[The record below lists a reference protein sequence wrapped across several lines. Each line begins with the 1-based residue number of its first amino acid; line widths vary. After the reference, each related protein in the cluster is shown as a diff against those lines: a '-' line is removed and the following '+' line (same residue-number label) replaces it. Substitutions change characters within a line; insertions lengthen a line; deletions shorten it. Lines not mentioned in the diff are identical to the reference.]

1 MNPRFW
7 RRIGTH
13 PFGIAGGILLAV
25 FALSALFA
33 PWLSTFS
40 PTATDFDSLLQPPN
54 HLHPFGTDALG
65 RDVLARTLYGGR
77 VSLVVGFTAVTLAML
92 VGGLWGLVAGYF
104 RGWLDSLL
112 MRFVDALLAFPFL
125 VLALTL
131 AAVLGPGLFNTI
143 LAISIVT
150 APSVARLVRG
160 QVLAEIEKDY
170 VVSAVALGASHA
182 RIVFRHVLPNLGGP
196 LIVQGSLSTAN
207 AILAESTLSF
217 LGLGIQPPTPS
228 WGSMLNEARG
238 YVESAPWLAI
248 FPGLAIFI
256 AVLSFNLLGDAL
268 RDAFDPRTGRG

>member
-1 MNPRFW
+1 ML
-7 RRIGTH
+7 T
-13 PFGIAGGILLAV
+13 A
-25 FALSALFA
+25 FAFSSLFA
-33 PWLSTFS
+33 PWLSSFS
-40 PTATDFDSLLQPPN
+40 PTETDFDSLLQPPN
-54 HLHPFGTDALG
+54 RLHLFGTDELG
-65 RDVLARTLYGGR
+65 RDVLVRTLYGGR
-77 VSLVVGFTAVTLAML
+77 VSLVVGFTAVALAML
-92 VGGLWGLVAGYF
+92 VGGLWGLLAGYF

-143 LAISIVT
+143 LAISVVT
-150 APSVARLVRG
+150 SPAVARLVRG
-160 QVLAEIEKDY
+160 QVLAEMEKDY
-170 VVSAVALGASHA
+170 VVGAVALGASHA
-182 RIVFRHVLPNLGGP
+182 RIIFRHILPNLGGP

-207 AILAESTLSF
+207 AILAEATLSF

-228 WGSMLNEARG
+228 WGSMLNAARG
-238 YVESAPWLAI
+238 YLESAPWLAI

>member
-1 MNPRFW
+1 
-7 RRIGTH
+7 
-13 PFGIAGGILLAV
+13 LLAV
-25 FALSALFA
+25 FAFSALFA

-77 VSLVVGFTAVTLAML
+77 VSLVVSFTAVTLAML

>member
-1 MNPRFW
+1 MDPRFW
-7 RRIGTH
+7 RRIGAH

-33 PWLSTFS
+33 PWLTSFS
-40 PTATDFDSLLQPPN
+40 PTATNFDALLQPPN
-54 HLHPFGTDALG
+54 RFHPFGTDELG
-65 RDVLARTLYGGR
+65 RDVLARTLYGGK
-77 VSLVVGFTAVTLAML
+77 VSLVVGVTAVALAML

-104 RGWLDSLL
+104 RGWVDSLL

-143 LAISIVT
+143 LAISVVT
-150 APSVARLVRG
+150 SPAVARLVRG

-170 VVSAVALGASHA
+170 VVGAVALGASHA
-182 RIVFRHVLPNLGGP
+182 RIIFRHILPNLGGP

-207 AILAESTLSF
+207 AILAEATLSF

-228 WGSMLNEARG
+228 WGSMLNAARG
-238 YVESAPWLAI
+238 YLESAPWLAI

>member
-1 MNPRFW
+1 
-7 RRIGTH
+7 
-13 PFGIAGGILLAV
+13 
-25 FALSALFA
+25 
-33 PWLSTFS
+33 
-40 PTATDFDSLLQPPN
+40 
-54 HLHPFGTDALG
+54 
-65 RDVLARTLYGGR
+65 
-77 VSLVVGFTAVTLAML
+77 
-92 VGGLWGLVAGYF
+92 
-104 RGWLDSLL
+104 